1 MKHKFIKYIALG
13 LGSLMMT
20 GGCTD
25 DFQEINTNPSSIS
38 PLSFNPNYL
47 LTTSQLTYTGSTDF
61 AYETW
66 RGNLIYAATM
76 TQGLSSVMGYW
87 AGDKYLLNEGYT
99 AAYWERSYS
108 EQVKAVADLVEF
120 TRDKEQYNNL
130 HQIGRIMKALIMERI
145 TDLYGDIPYFEAGM
159 GYYTGVITPKY
170 DSQEAIY
177 KDLLKEVD
185 EAATALDEAG
195 DTPIGDTFY
204 GGNIGKWKRFANTLM
219 LRMAMRISEVDAAT
233 AQTYVTKATGKTM
246 TSNEDNAFVAHDLSG
261 GRVTQNRNS
270 QVLLGDGGPE
280 QYYVKWSDTFIDF
293 LKSHDDPRISAI
305 AVTGIFTAEGDKDP
319 SGTDLSSAPEDQKGM
334 PNGKD
339 LSTIAPINQD
349 PSFTAMED
357 YSSPNPGML
366 KRDGRT
372 FILTYAQS
380 ELLLADAA
388 SRGWA
393 SDAESH
399 YNNGITAAMTYL
411 SQYDAEL
418 GVDEAEAQAYLV
430 QNPFPASQDAQM
442 EAIHTQYWALCNT
455 MFDFYESWSNWRRTG
470 YPELTPVNYPNNAT
484 GGTIPLRFP
493 YPVNEATSNPVN
505 YEAAREAIS
514 GGDNLTSRVW
524 WDTM

>member
-1 MKHKFIKYIALG
+1 MKNKFIKYIALSVGG
-13 LGSLMMT
+13 LLMA

-76 TQGLSSVMGYW
+76 TQGLASVMGYW

-99 AAYWERSYS
+99 AAYWERAYS

-120 TRDKEQYNNL
+120 TRGKEEYHNL
-130 HQIGRIMKALIMERI
+130 HQIGRIMRSLIMERI
-145 TDLYGDIPYFEAGM
+145 TDVYGDVPYFEAGM
-159 GYYTGVITPKY
+159 GYYTGVITPQY
-170 DSQEAIY
+170 DGQEAIY

-185 EAATALDEAG
+185 EASTALDESR
-195 DTPIGDTFY
+195 DVPIGDSFY
-204 GGNIGKWKRFANTLM
+204 SGDIGKWKKFGHTLL
-219 LRMAMRISEVDAAT
+219 LRMAMRLSEVDDET
-233 AQTYVTKATGKTM
+233 AQTYVAKAVGKTM
-246 TSNEDNAFVAHDLSG
+246 SSNEDNAYLVHDLAG

-280 QYYVKWSDTFIDF
+280 QYYVKWSETFINF
-293 LKSHDDPRISAI
+293 LKNNDDPRLSEI
-305 AVTGIFTAEGDKDP
+305 AVTGVFISENDKDP
-319 SGTDLSSAPEDQKGM
+319 SGTAVSSAPEDQKGM

-339 LSTIAPINQD
+339 LSTIAPISAD

-366 KRDGRT
+366 KRDGKT

-388 SRGWA
+388 ARGWT
-393 SDAESH
+393 SDAETH

-411 SQYDAEL
+411 SQYDEEMN
-418 GVDEAEAQAYLV
+418 VEVAEAQAYLAE
-430 QNPFPASQDAQM
+430 NPFPAGEEAQM
-442 EAIHTQYWALCNT
+442 KAIHTQYWALCNT
-455 MFDFYESWSNWRRTG
+455 MLDFYESWSNWRRTG

-493 YPVNEATSNPVN
+493 YPVGEATSNPDN
-505 YEAAREAIS
+505 YEAARTAIS

-524 WDTM
+524 WDVD